1 MQVLNDIICFSEQN
15 YYIQFIFVNVIF
27 RTSWTMVSLKHL
39 FRNDNAISQIVLVLW
54 AIFVPSNCILR
65 FKSNLKITFCIAIDA
80 RMLIW
85 IRPDLFN
92 KSNIGKRIGIRTIW
106 FIIWIADD
114 WPKLSI
120 SDWLKCCYDESWQ
133 NNPILVSFILS
144 CWNESYLTLGCME
157 ACECNIYF
165 FI

>member
-1 MQVLNDIICFSEQN
+1 MTLFVFPNKTITFSLFLWMLYLEPLEQWCLWNICSGM
-15 YYIQFIFVNVIF
+15 
-27 RTSWTMVSLKHL
+27 TMPSARLCWSCGL
-39 FRNDNAISQIVLVLW
+39 FLFL
-54 AIFVPSNCILR
+54 C
-65 FKSNLKITFCIAIDA
+65 FKSILKITFCIAMDA

-106 FIIWIADD
+106 FITWIADD

-133 NNPILVSFILS
+133 NNPILESFILS

>member
-65 FKSNLKITFCIAIDA
+65 FKSNLKITFCIAMDA

-114 WPKLSI
+114 RPKLSI
-120 SDWLKCCYDESWQ
+120 SDWLKCCYDENWQ

-144 CWNESYLTLGCME
+144 CWKVLSYLIPSHRYLGMKYNE
-157 ACECNIYF
+157 T
-165 FI
+165 